1 MCETSST
8 GYLQTSETIYSLC
21 PIYCECVCSL
31 YQLCVVYKQ
40 ELVELP
46 NSYRSLCEALRRLLA
61 FASSDKPLILLLDG
75 VDELSP
81 EDGALGL
88 SWLPL
93 HLPEHVKI
101 VLSTSSETKY
111 SCFPVLQSL
120 LSNHQENFIEVI
132 FIVCL
137 CSSIINCI

>member
-1 MCETSST
+1 MLC
-8 GYLQTSETIYSLC
+8 LQLRVI
-21 PIYCECVCSL
+21 
-31 YQLCVVYKQ
+31 YKQ
-40 ELVELP
+40 EIVELP
-46 NSYRSLCEALRRLLA
+46 NGYRPLCEALRRLLA
-61 FASSDKPLILLLDG
+61 FSSSDKPLILLLDG

-120 LSNHQENFIEVI
+120 LSTHQENFIEVI
-132 FIVCL
+132 
-137 CSSIINCI
+137 